1 MEALISVVIP
11 TYNHAHFIRR
21 AIQSVLDQTY
31 TNWEILVVDNHS
43 SDNTEGV
50 IKNLNDGRIQLLK
63 IHNSGVIGMSRNMGI
78 LKAKGDWIAFLDS
91 DDCWYPNKLDIVMKV
106 ACQDNKYDVL
116 STHEMMVDKKT
127 GLKTILRHGP
137 FQENFYKVLLTEG
150 NRLSPSATLIR
161 HSFLKQHK
169 LLFNESKNYIAV
181 EDYDLWLHLAL
192 KGARFKFIDSV
203 QGEYTIHSGNNSA
216 QLLRQI
222 KNVETLLH
230 HHVFKLQKFNKNSQ
244 QLWDQFRPML
254 NAEKIKQLLSD
265 GDFFQACLI
274 ILNVLFSHPFQF
286 ISYIYNKII
295 RKKRAKNY

>member
-1 MEALISVVIP
+1 VEALISVVIP

-31 TNWEILVVDNHS
+31 TNWEILIVDNHS
-43 SDNTEGV
+43 SDNTEEV
-50 IKNLNDGRIQLLK
+50 IKSLNDGRIQLLK

-106 ACQDNKYDVL
+106 ACQDNKYDVF
-116 STHEMMVDKKT
+116 STHEMMVDNKT

-137 FQENFYKVLLTEG
+137 FQENFYKVLLMEG

-161 HSFLKQHK
+161 HGFLKQYK

-192 KGARFKFIDSV
+192 KGAKFKFIDSV
-203 QGEYTIHSGNNSA
+203 QGECTIHSGNNSA

-222 KNVETLLH
+222 TNFETLLH
-230 HHVFKLQKFNKNSQ
+230 DHVFKLQKFNKNSQ

-254 NAEKIKQLLSD
+254 NVQKIKQLWND
-265 GDFFQACLI
+265 ADFFQACLI
-274 ILNVLFSHPFQF
+274 IVNALFSYPFQF
-286 ISYIYNKII
+286 VSYIYNKII
-295 RKKRAKNY
+295 R

>member
-43 SDNTEGV
+43 SDNTEEV
-50 IKNLNDGRIQLLK
+50 IKSLNDGRIQLLK

-106 ACQDNKYDVL
+106 ACQDNKYDVF
-116 STHEMMVDKKT
+116 STHEMMVDNKT

-161 HSFLKQHK
+161 HGFLKQHK

-181 EDYDLWLHLAL
+181 EDYDLWLNLAL

-230 HHVFKLQKFNKNSQ
+230 HHVFKLQTFNKNSQ

-254 NAEKIKQLLSD
+254 NVQKIKQLLSD

-274 ILNVLFSHPFQF
+274 ILNSLFSHPFQF

-295 RKKRAKNY
+295 REERSKNY

>member
-1 MEALISVVIP
+1 MDTLISVVIP

-43 SDNTEGV
+43 TDNTEEV
-50 IKNLNDGRIQLLK
+50 IKSLNDGRIQLLK
-63 IHNSGVIGMSRNMGI
+63 INNFGVIGMSRNVGI
-78 LKAKGDWIAFLDS
+78 KKAKGNWIAFLDS
-91 DDCWYPNKLDIVMKV
+91 DDCWYPNKLETVMKV
-106 ACQDNKYDVL
+106 ACQDDNYDVF
-116 STHEMMVDKKT
+116 STHEMMVDNKT
-127 GLKTILRHGP
+127 GAKNILRHGP
-137 FQENFYKVLLTEG
+137 FQKNFYEVLLVEG

-222 KNVETLLH
+222 KNFETLLH
-230 HHVFKLQKFNKNSQ
+230 HHTFKIQKFNKNSQ

-254 NAEKIKQLLSD
+254 TVQKIKQLWSD
-265 GDFFQACLI
+265 GDFFQAFLI
-274 ILNVLFSHPFQF
+274 ILSALFSHPIEFR
-286 ISYIYNKII
+286 SYIYKKII
-295 RKKRAKNY
+295 R

>member
-31 TNWEILVVDNHS
+31 TNWEILIVDNHS
-43 SDNTEGV
+43 SDNTEEV
-50 IKNLNDGRIQLLK
+50 IKSLNDGRIQLLK

-106 ACQDNKYDVL
+106 ACQDNKYDVF
-116 STHEMMVDKKT
+116 STHEMMVDNKT

-137 FQENFYKVLLTEG
+137 FQENFYKVLLMEG

-161 HSFLKQHK
+161 HGFLKQYK

-192 KGARFKFIDSV
+192 KGAKFKFIDSV
-203 QGEYTIHSGNNSA
+203 QGECTIHSGNNSA

-222 KNVETLLH
+222 TNFETLLH
-230 HHVFKLQKFNKNSQ
+230 DHVFKLQKFNKNSQ

-254 NAEKIKQLLSD
+254 NVQKIKQLWND
-265 GDFFQACLI
+265 ADFFQACLI
-274 ILNVLFSHPFQF
+274 IVNALFSYPFQF
-286 ISYIYNKII
+286 VSYIYNKII
-295 RKKRAKNY
+295 R

>member
-43 SDNTEGV
+43 SDNTEEV
-50 IKNLNDGRIQLLK
+50 IKSLNDGRIQLLK

-78 LKAKGDWIAFLDS
+78 LKAKGEWIAFLDS

-106 ACQDNKYDVL
+106 ACQDNKYDVF
-116 STHEMMVDKKT
+116 STHEMMVDNKT
-127 GLKTILRHGP
+127 GLKNILRHGP

-161 HSFLKQHK
+161 HGFLKQHK

-222 KNVETLLH
+222 KNFETLLH
-230 HHVFKLQKFNKNSQ
+230 HHVFKLQEFNKNSQ

-254 NAEKIKQLLSD
+254 NVQKIKQLLSD
-265 GDFFQACLI
+265 GDFYQACLI
-274 ILNVLFSHPFQF
+274 ILNALFSHPIQF
-286 ISYIYNKII
+286 LSYIYNKII
-295 RKKRAKNY
+295 R